1 MTALNELIVAIR
13 GGGDL
18 ATGVIQKFFH
28 AGFKV
33 VILETKQPL
42 AIRRTVALCN
52 AVYEGRFQVED
63 LIAETVI
70 DWTQCEAKWQ
80 QGIIPLLIDPEAK
93 SLAELKP
100 AVVVDAILA
109 KKNLG
114 TNPALAPVTIA
125 LGPGFSAPA
134 DCQVV
139 IETMRGHSLGKL
151 IFNGSA
157 LPNTGVPG
165 VLGGK
170 SAERVIHSPASGLV
184 RHHHQIGDSVTQG
197 EVLFYVGD
205 TPVNSPLTGVL
216 RGLIQEGIV
225 ISKGLKCGDVDPRPK
240 EQVDCYAISD
250 KARAL
255 GGAALEAALYQ
266 LNQHSV
272 ALRFTDFFRK

>member
-1 MTALNELIVAIR
+1 MAALNELIVAVR

-33 VILETKQPL
+33 VILETAQPL

-52 AVYEGRFQVED
+52 AVYTQTFQVED
-63 LIAETVI
+63 LVAEKVA
-70 DWTQCEAKWQ
+70 DWTQCEQSWQ
-80 QGIIPLLIDPEAK
+80 HGQIPLLIDPEAE
-93 SLAELKP
+93 SLAQLRP

-114 TNPALAPVTIA
+114 TTPEMAPVTIA
-125 LGPGFSAPA
+125 LGPGFSAPS

-151 IFNGSA
+151 ITAGSA
-157 LPNTGVPG
+157 LPNTGIPG

-170 SAERVIHSPASGLV
+170 SAERVIHSPASGV
-184 RHHHQIGDSVTQG
+184 VKHRYPIGTEVTKG
-197 EVLFYVGD
+197 EILFYVGQ
-205 TPVNSPLTGVL
+205 TPVYSPLTGVL
-216 RGLIQEGIV
+216 RGLIQAGID
-225 ISKGLKCGDVDPRPK
+225 IPQGLKCGDVDPRPK
-240 EQVDCYAISD
+240 AQVDCYAISD

-255 GGAALEAALYQ
+255 GGAALEAALMQ
-266 LNQHSV
+266 LQRV
-272 ALRFTDFFRK
+272 ASDVLI